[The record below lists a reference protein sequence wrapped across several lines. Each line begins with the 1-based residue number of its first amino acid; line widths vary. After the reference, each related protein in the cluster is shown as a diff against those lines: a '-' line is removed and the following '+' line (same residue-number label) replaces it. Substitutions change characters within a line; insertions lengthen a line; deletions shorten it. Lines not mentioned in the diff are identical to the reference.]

1 MLSSSSGMRRNRS
14 SRICTARGASSR
26 CQGSMTVVA
35 QSGNKPTMER
45 TLSRVALP
53 SGKRRTS

>member
-1 MLSSSSGMRRNRS
+1 MRRNRS
-14 SRICTARGASSR
+14 VRICTVRGALSR

-35 QSGNKPTMER
+35 QIGNRPTMER

-53 SGKRRTS
+53 SGKRSTS